1 MMMLRSFGVV
11 ALVTFGLGH
20 APAGAVTFSD
30 LSDFLAVT
38 DTSLETFDGTA
49 PQQDPSIDF
58 GPFTI
63 TETFNGPGEDITVFQ
78 QGFNGGLVD
87 FAINSE
93 DEAVAYL
100 DNGTSVVTFDDFDPS
115 ITAFGVFFSA
125 SAASTVTVTGTVS
138 TSFAVIAN
146 TPTFFGVTEASG
158 ITSLSFDVSG
168 GPFVGIDDV
177 RTGSIDTAAIPL
189 PGALG
194 LLLLGLGA
202 FGVLRRAS

>member
-1 MMMLRSFGVV
+1 
-11 ALVTFGLGH
+11 
-20 APAGAVTFSD
+20 
-30 LSDFLAVT
+30 
-38 DTSLETFDGTA
+38 
-49 PQQDPSIDF
+49 
-58 GPFTI
+58 
-63 TETFNGPGEDITVFQ
+63 
-78 QGFNGGLVD
+78 GLVD

-125 SAASTVTVTGTVS
+125 SAASTVTVTGAVS

-194 LLLLGLGA
+194 LLLLALAPSEFSAALRDGPHEGA
-202 FGVLRRAS
+202 RDTSSASRHRRPAVA